1 MSKQRE
7 RLTSP
12 PHLLAI
18 ASASTPSVQ
27 AARVAAAAIFFLNG
41 VSVASWVVRI
51 PDAQRALALS
61 AGTLGLALLGAAAGA
76 LVAMPLAGRLVT
88 KHGSRAVTCFASLAY
103 AATLAL
109 PAVAPSLLLLIAAL
123 FINGAANGSLN
134 VAMNAQASTVEREHG
149 RPIMASFHALFSGG
163 GLAGAAGG
171 GLIAAGGLSAP
182 MHLAA
187 MGALMIV
194 TTLLAARFM
203 LPAAADT
210 HSRDDT
216 GDEPAAPPGRRVIWL
231 GILAFSV
238 LFAEGAMGD
247 WSAVYLRDVAGAGPG
262 LAASGYAAF
271 SIAMA
276 LGRVV
281 GDRLTERWGAQRMV
295 GFGGLLAAAGIALS
309 LVDPSTRSVAIGFG
323 AVGAGLATAFPSVLT
338 SASRV
343 PGMKAGAGI
352 AAVATLGYT
361 GLLAGP
367 PIIGFVAQL
376 TTLRGGM
383 AAVALACVLTAML
396 AGSLREPAPVPAE
409 GQRATAA

>member
-1 MSKQRE
+1 MSERRE
-7 RLTSP
+7 RLGSSP
-12 PHLLAI
+12 RLLSI
-18 ASASTPSVQ
+18 AAASSPSVH

-51 PDAQRALALS
+51 PDAQRALTLS

-76 LVAMPLAGRLVT
+76 LVAMPVAGRLVT
-88 KHGSRAVTCFASLAY
+88 RHGSRTVTCFASLAY
-103 AATLAL
+103 SATLVL

-123 FINGAANGSLN
+123 FLNGAANGSLN
-134 VAMNAQASTVEREHG
+134 VAMNAQASTVERMHG

-171 GLIAAGGLSAP
+171 GLIAAAGWSAP
-182 MHLAA
+182 THLTA
-187 MGALMIV
+187 MGVLMIL
-194 TTLLAARFM
+194 TTLVAARFM
-203 LPAAADT
+203 LPAGTEA
-210 HSRDDT
+210 HPHEET
-216 GDEPAAPPGRRVIWL
+216 GDEPAAPPGRRVILL
-231 GILAFSV
+231 GVLAFSV

-295 GFGGLLAAAGIALS
+295 GWGALLAAAGIALS
-309 LVDPSTRSVAIGFG
+309 LVDPTTRSVAIGFG

-343 PGMKAGAGI
+343 RGMKAGAGI

>member
-1 MSKQRE
+1 MSEHHE

-12 PHLLAI
+12 RRLRVI
-18 ASASTPSVQ
+18 AVASTPSVR
-27 AARVAAAAIFFLNG
+27 AARVAATVIFFLNG

-88 KHGSRAVTCFASLAY
+88 RHGSRAVTCGASLAY

-109 PAVAPSLLLLIAAL
+109 PTVAPSLLLMIVAL

-134 VAMNAQASTVEREHG
+134 VAMNAQASTVERVHG

-171 GLIAAGGLSAP
+171 GLIAAGGWSATA
-182 MHLAA
+182 HLAA
-187 MGALMIV
+187 MGGLMIV
-194 TTLLAARFM
+194 TTLAAARFM
-203 LPAAADT
+203 LPASTETPPHDE
-210 HSRDDT
+210 T
-216 GDEPAAPPGRRVIWL
+216 GDEATARPGRRVILL
-231 GILAFSV
+231 GVLAFSV

-281 GDRLTERWGAQRMV
+281 GDRLTQRWGAPRMV
-295 GFGGLLAAAGIALS
+295 GLGGLLAAAGIVLS
-309 LVDPSTRSVAIGFG
+309 LLDPGTRSVAIGFG

-367 PIIGFVAQL
+367 PIIGFVAQF

-383 AAVALACVLTAML
+383 AAVALACVLTSML
-396 AGSLREPAPVPAE
+396 AGSLREPEPVPAVGE
-409 GQRATAA
+409 RATAA